1 MNRRVLLLIVVCLV
15 VIYRC
20 FNSNDESSKQESVKK
35 VLKLADSFNG
45 VTYKAGGTT
54 KKGMDCSGLVT
65 VCFKSIDISLP
76 RSSQGMSAIGDKIT
90 LSKVEKG
97 DLLFFNIDR
106 LKGKINHV
114 GLVTAVKPEILF
126 IHSTTS
132 KGVIYSSMEEE
143 YWKISFVIAKR
154 VITR

>member
-20 FNSNDESSKQESVKK
+20 FNSNAESTEQESIQK

-65 VCFKSIDISLP
+65 VCFKSIDVSLP
-76 RSSQGMSAIGDKIT
+76 RSSQRMSSIGDEIT
-90 LSKVEKG
+90 LSKIKKG

-114 GLVTAVKPEILF
+114 GLVTTVKPEILF

-132 KGVIYSSMEEE
+132 KGVIYSSMQEK
-143 YWKISFVIAKR
+143 YWKNSFVVAKR
-154 VITR
+154 VITH